1 MDKESSVEKKL
12 LHYTG
17 KAIADFKMIQSG
29 DRIMVC
35 LSGGKDSYTMLRILR
50 LLQRR
55 AKVKFE
61 LFAFVLDQAQPGWND
76 SGLRAW
82 LDDSKVPFEILTQ
95 DTYSIVKEKIPEGNT
110 YCSLCSRLR
119 RGIIYTYAEKHGYN
133 KIALGHH
140 RDDLIR
146 TLLMSILY
154 SGEIRSMPP
163 KLLSDNKRHILIR
176 PLVYCQENDIIAY
189 AKEQKFPII
198 PCNLCGSQ
206 ENLARQRVKVL
217 IDELAKN
224 NPKVPSNML
233 HALTS
238 VKVSQLMDKN
248 LWDFKNLEAGQKDRA
263 LTVDE
268 VGFDFTDELQ
278 IS

>member
-1 MDKESSVEKKL
+1 MSRLTDLEKKL

-17 KAIADFKMIQSG
+17 KAIADYNLIQHG

-35 LSGGKDSYTMLRILR
+35 LSGGKDSFTMLRVLQ

-55 AKVKFE
+55 AKVHFE
-61 LFAFVLDQAQPGWND
+61 LFAFTLDQAQPGWND
-76 SGLRAW
+76 TLLKDW
-82 LDDSKVPFEILTQ
+82 LNQHQIKHEILTR
-95 DTYSIVKEKIPEGNT
+95 DTYSIVKEKIPEGQT

-119 RGIIYTYAEKHGYN
+119 RGIIYRYAEENGFN

-154 SGEIRSMPP
+154 NGDIRSMPP
-163 KLLSDNKRHILIR
+163 KLLSDNKKHVLIR
-176 PLVYCQENDIIAY
+176 PLVYCQENDIA
-189 AKEQKFPII
+189 AFAQEMAFPII

-206 ENLARQRVKVL
+206 ENLMRKKIKKL
-217 IDELAKN
+217 IDQLAIE
-224 NPKVPSNML
+224 NPKVPSNIL

-238 VKVSQLMDKN
+238 LKPSQLMDKKY
-248 LWDFKNLEAGQKDRA
+248 WDFKNLEAEQST
-263 LTVDE
+263 L
-268 VGFDFTDELQ
+268 
-278 IS
+278 S